1 MKDQVITI
9 LENQQNPS
17 IRSDGQVFYRYDEI
31 RRVWYPLLAKEVL
44 REIRSVFLVNRGEL
58 NTAATA
64 RRIYDEIR
72 SSERFYFPVPVKKSS
87 PYIVMQTGRINILT
101 KKVESVQQN
110 DYETD
115 YVDFRYL
122 PEALWKQAPA
132 FCSYAKSSLGI
143 DLLESELTPK
153 RKLLMEILTYT
164 VSSLFGAK
172 KMIILLGPSNCGKT
186 VLLSFLRAVCPR
198 YTSLSLQDLTSQFR
212 SAAIMKVPLVL
223 NDEMG
228 IAGIRRLDL
237 LKKII
242 SGETLI
248 LEAKREEPVSYTP
261 HVKLIYAANALP
273 SLGEYDAENA
283 LASRFQVLQFGAAI
297 PRERWDLE
305 LIDKIVQERDIILSM
320 AIKECGDFVR
330 TLRFTKDPEGELVIE
345 AYKADN
351 DSVRSFTSDAAWCI
365 LGEEHKMYTAKLYEA
380 YEAYCGQNGIIA
392 VKIDVFR
399 TQLSQLG
406 FRHDKG
412 RIAGGKPLAR
422 TLGIALTE
430 EVI

>member
-1 MKDQVITI
+1 M
-9 LENQQNPS
+9 
-17 IRSDGQVFYRYDEI
+17 
-31 RRVWYPLLAKEVL
+31 
-44 REIRSVFLVNRGEL
+44 
-58 NTAATA
+58 
-64 RRIYDEIR
+64 
-72 SSERFYFPVPVKKSS
+72 
-87 PYIVMQTGRINILT
+87 
-101 KKVESVQQN
+101 
-110 DYETD
+110 
-115 YVDFRYL
+115 
-122 PEALWKQAPA
+122 
-132 FCSYAKSSLGI
+132 
-143 DLLESELTPK
+143 
-153 RKLLMEILTYT
+153 
-164 VSSLFGAK
+164 
-172 KMIILLGPSNCGKT
+172 
-186 VLLSFLRAVCPR
+186 
-198 YTSLSLQDLTSQFR
+198 
-212 SAAIMKVPLVL
+212 
-223 NDEMG
+223 
-228 IAGIRRLDL
+228 
-237 LKKII
+237 
-242 SGETLI
+242 
-248 LEAKREEPVSYTP
+248 
-261 HVKLIYAANALP
+261 P